1 VLEAVLLA
9 AGEEKGGFGS
19 QPGDQAGDQFELG
32 EQCGSST
39 NGLSEL

>member
-9 AGEEKGGFGS
+9 TGEEKGGFGR

-39 NGLSEL
+39 NAIRAL